1 MEYSLKHDTN
11 GLQSVSFLFYSL
23 FSLCCRIFLI
33 WQKADYSGY
42 GSGSGYDYDYNNYA
56 KEQNNYNQR
65 SAYGNDTTTTQYPP
79 SQAV

>member
-1 MEYSLKHDTN
+1 M
-11 GLQSVSFLFYSL
+11 
-23 FSLCCRIFLI
+23 
-33 WQKADYSGY
+33 WQKADYGGY

-56 KEQNNYNQR
+56 KDQNNYNQR